1 MKIYFSIDTESL
13 APKFSEQMGFFE
25 SDAHSL
31 AEAIGSGEY
40 CSSYIS
46 GLLDR
51 SYVNITYTDPEDIRA
66 INNETRNI
74 DSVTDVLSF
83 PMLNA
88 YEGDLSEPVSK
99 EDYEK
104 DEEGNDVLCLG
115 DIVIC
120 LERASDQAEEFGH
133 SLRREVA
140 FLTAHSFLHLLGY
153 DHLLERQEKKMT
165 RLQKMLMRDIG
176 LAFEDELAELASPD
190 DDVVYPAGTPCEH
203 CGYVSILGR
212 PNVGKSTL
220 INYIT
225 GMKVAIVSHR
235 PQTTRTNV
243 RSIYNTED
251 SQLIFV
257 DTPGIHRSGNK
268 LGKIM
273 VGNSLGSARNADVV
287 LLMADGRF
295 KGPGEVELELIKVLK
310 ENGKPVV
317 LAINKSDDV
326 EKESLLPVIASYASL
341 MDFKAII
348 PISASTGDNVD
359 DLLNTLTELLPEGP
373 RLFDT
378 EYMTDQTERE
388 ICAELIR
395 EQILHYTDQEVPHGT
410 AVVIDKFEEKASETS
425 TDEYD
430 RDMVVISASVI
441 CERDSHKGIILG
453 KNGQMIKR
461 IGTASRKSIER
472 LLGCKVY
479 LDIFVKVR
487 SDWKDNDVFLKDYGY
502 SSEFKNEDTHGF

>member
-1 MKIYFSIDTESL
+1 MKLYFVNETDQETDVFTADAGKL
-13 APKFSEQMGFFE
+13 SEALKDG
-25 SDAHSL
+25 D
-31 AEAIGSGEY
+31 Y
-40 CSSYIS
+40 CSPYIK
-46 GLLDR
+46 GLFDR
-51 SYVNITYTDPEDIRA
+51 SYVTITYTDPESIMQ
-66 INNETRNI
+66 INSETRNI

-83 PMLNA
+83 PMLQA
-88 YEGDLSEPVSK
+88 YEGELDEPVSK

-104 DEEGNDVLCLG
+104 DEDGSDVLCLG

-120 LERASDQAEEFGH
+120 LDRAREQAEEFGH
-133 SLRREVA
+133 SLQREVA

-153 DHLLERQEKKMT
+153 DHMLERQERRMT

-176 LAFEDELAELASPD
+176 LAFEDEIEELSQPFAD
-190 DDVVYPAGTPCEH
+190 TAYPAGSPCAH

-235 PQTTRTNV
+235 PQTTRTNI
-243 RSIYNTED
+243 RSIYNTDD

-257 DTPGIHRSGNK
+257 DTAGIHKAGNK

-273 VGNSLGSARNADVV
+273 VGNAIGSAKNSDVV
-287 LLMADGRF
+287 LLIVDGRF
-295 KGPGEVELELIKVLK
+295 KEPGEVEKDLIRLLAADK
-310 ENGKPVV
+310 KPVV

-326 EKESLLPVIASYASL
+326 EKESLLPIIAAYSTLY
-341 MDFKAII
+341 DFKAII

-359 DLLNTLTELLPEGP
+359 DLLNTLTSLLPSGP

-395 EQILHYTDQEVPHGT
+395 EQVLHYTDQEVPHGT
-410 AVVIDKFEEKASETS
+410 AVTIDKFEERAAEGAS
-425 TDEYD
+425 DEYD
-430 RDMVVISASVI
+430 REMVVISASVI

-472 LLGCKVY
+472 LLGCKVF
-479 LDIFVKVR
+479 LDLFVKVR
-487 SDWKDNDVFLKDYGY
+487 SDWKDNDNFLKDYGY
-502 SSEFKNEDTHGF
+502 SSEFKDDYGI